1 MAGIDVSK
9 VLVGAPDQKTTGAIN
24 NAPLGTALPTD
35 ATAQLDPSF
44 TSSGYV
50 SQDGLELAT
59 DRSTNDIK
67 EWGGAT
73 VKKILE
79 SFDGTIAWSEIQMS
93 YEALCHAFGA
103 DNVQKIKAAQEHG
116 EQIIV
121 KINASLPPAR
131 SWVFNMKDG
140 SNRIRIVV
148 PSGQVTSVDTLKF
161 AASEAIALPIT
172 LSCYPDENGDS
183 ILIYTDD
190 GVKAGA

>member
-9 VLVGAPDQKTTGAIN
+9 VLAGAPDQKTTGAIN
-24 NAPLGTALPTD
+24 DAPLGTALPTD

-103 DNVQKIKAAQEHG
+103 DNVHKVKAAQEHG

-121 KINASLPPAR
+121 KINASLPTAR

-140 SNRIRIVV
+140 NSRIRVVV
-148 PSGQVTSVDTLKF
+148 PNGQVTAVDTLKF